1 MPRAD
6 RLRAKFPGRLER
18 RDPLADIAIA
28 HIVVRSIY
36 ANIACKENLL
46 LRQPRDGVPMRMCHA
61 QVHQLDTM
69 FTIVEIKL
77 LGKQNAGR
85 FQPRPCKIGTNLRLT
100 LPSSA
105 PVAVVA
111 GLAAPHLF
119 YHARMRNRDAAI
131 LHEHLV
137 PIRMVAVVMRIES
150 KTNGLVGDRADLADH
165 QLRACGIVG
174 VDHEHIILED
184 HPPVVADGRSI
195 VRNNVSLVKINV
207 RGYPVR
213 FSSLRCSR
221 LNAVGKDLSL
231 ARDTQKCSPLREK
244 FPPIHLAHT
253 VSSNLNV
260 LLLSFPM
267 KSAYFQQFGG
277 IIRSKLG
284 AY

>member
-1 MPRAD
+1 MPRTD
-6 RLRAKFPGRLER
+6 RLRAKFPGSLER

-28 HIVVRSIY
+28 HVVVRSIY
-36 ANIACKENLL
+36 ADVACKENLL
-46 LRQPRDGVPMRMCHA
+46 LRQPRDGVPMCMCHA

-69 FTIVEIKL
+69 LTIVEIKL

-85 FQPRPCKIGTNLRLT
+85 FQPRPCNIGTNLRLT

-105 PVAVVA
+105 LVAVVA
-111 GLAAPHLF
+111 GLIAPHL
-119 YHARMRNRDAAI
+119 A
-131 LHEHLV
+131 
-137 PIRMVAVVMRIES
+137 
-150 KTNGLVGDRADLADH
+150 
-165 QLRACGIVG
+165 
-174 VDHEHIILED
+174 DHEHIIFED

-195 VRNNVSLVKINV
+195 VRNNVPLVKINV

-213 FSSLRCSR
+213 FHSLRCRR

-260 LLLSFPM
+260 LLLSFLT
-267 KSAYFQQFGG
+267 KSASFQQFGG
-277 IIRSKLG
+277 IIRSEL
-284 AY
+284 